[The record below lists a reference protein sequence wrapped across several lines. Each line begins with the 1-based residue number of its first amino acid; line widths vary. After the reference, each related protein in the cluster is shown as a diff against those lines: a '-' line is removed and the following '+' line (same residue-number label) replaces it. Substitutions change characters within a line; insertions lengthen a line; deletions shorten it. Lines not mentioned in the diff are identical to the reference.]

1 MPSESQASPVAHQ
14 VKLSSSTVEI
24 QELCP
29 GSPSREGLS
38 QVDEEASQANS
49 VSISLNTEAHR
60 MVDNLLD
67 SEAAENE
74 SNPFAANDHAGAPL
88 GPALKLS
95 ALGKA
100 GNDTTYGF
108 NTTLD
113 TSGFVRAVQDFSA
126 QKQPQGSPRP
136 HLPSIYNS
144 PFAPQVGE
152 ATSQS
157 RPSTAKRMSPPHSRQ
172 QSQYAIACQSQ
183 VTQSVETTY
192 SSMPDPSSVVS
203 IQTPVIR
210 NAHPTRRNQ
219 AHAWNGDFG
228 KTSHY
233 GAIGEAIPRV
243 NGSGG
248 FIDDSEFRSSDVFVG
263 SNWAYSGQSAAE
275 AMNLHTPPNG
285 QSAT

>member
-1 MPSESQASPVAHQ
+1 
-14 VKLSSSTVEI
+14 
-24 QELCP
+24 
-29 GSPSREGLS
+29 
-38 QVDEEASQANS
+38 
-49 VSISLNTEAHR
+49 

-74 SNPFAANDHAGAPL
+74 SNPVAANDHTGAPL
-88 GPALKLS
+88 GPALELS
-95 ALGKA
+95 AYGKG
-100 GNDTTYGF
+100 GNNTTYGF
-108 NTTLD
+108 DTTLD
-113 TSGFVRAVQDFSA
+113 TSGFVRALHEYSA

-152 ATSQS
+152 ATPQS
-157 RPSTAKRMSPPHSRQ
+157 RPSTAKRKSPPHSRQ
-172 QSQYAIACQSQ
+172 HSQYAMACPSQ

-192 SSMPDPSSVVS
+192 SSMPDPSSLVS
-203 IQTPVIR
+203 TQTPSILKAQPFHR
-210 NAHPTRRNQ
+210 NH
-219 AHAWNGDFG
+219 AHAFNGDFG

-233 GAIGEAIPRV
+233 GAIGEAIPRT
-243 NGSGG
+243 NRNGG

-263 SNWAYSGQSAAE
+263 SNWAYSGQSAVE